1 MAKSKFKLVDGERA
15 PSAYSVIR
23 RRIVSLEYRPGMSL
37 DEKSLVDELG
47 LSRTPVREALIRL
60 AGEGLIEI
68 EKNKGAKVTE
78 LDLKTLQSIF
88 EAGDLIERAFTRL
101 ACLRRSE
108 DDLEAIKQAML
119 AFESDLGD
127 GDITNMVISNT
138 EFHLRIA
145 AAAGNKYFLDS
156 YRRILADHER
166 IAQMWYQDT
175 VERGNTQSQEM
186 VLAQHQ
192 ELFAALKD
200 RDADRAEK
208 ISMEHASLCK
218 EGIRALLSSG
228 EEITASIQVNADA
241 F

>member
-1 MAKSKFKLVDGERA
+1 MSKSNVQELNKRK
-15 PSAYSVIR
+15 PINAYAVIR
-23 RRIVSLEYRPGMSL
+23 QRIVSLEYAPGMSL

-60 AGEGLIEI
+60 SGEGLIEI

-88 EAGDLIERAFTRL
+88 EAGDLIERAYTRL
-101 ACLRRSE
+101 ACLRRTE
-108 DDLEAIKQAML
+108 QDLEGIRTAMENFERDL
-119 AFESDLGD
+119 AERDV
-127 GDITNMVISNT
+127 NAMVISNT

-145 AAAGNKYFLDS
+145 AASGNKYFLES

-166 IAQMWYQDT
+166 IAQMWYHDT
-175 VERGNTQSQEM
+175 LTRDVQSSQQQVCE
-186 VLAQHQ
+186 QHK
-192 ELFAALKD
+192 ELYQALVD
-200 RDADRAEK
+200 RDADKAEE
-208 ISMEHASLCK
+208 ISMAHASLCK

-228 EEITASIQVNADA
+228 EDITAGLQVNAEP